1 MPMIRLRPLD
11 FSLALVALL
20 ALAPAAYAQPP
31 VEQQMTPEQF
41 KAAGLDK
48 LSPQELANLNA
59 WLNNTLKVET
69 TKAAE
74 LAKDKVETENRGF
87 LTFGKS
93 DPIVGRI
100 VGEFRGFAPGRS
112 WTLDN
117 GQVWE
122 QIDSASLAGVRKT
135 DPKVRIAPA
144 VIGNKWY
151 MQVEGHNTS
160 AGVRRVK

>member
-31 VEQQMTPEQF
+31 IEQQMTPEQF
-41 KAAGLDK
+41 KASGLDK
-48 LSPQELANLNA
+48 LSSQELANLNA
-59 WLNNTLKVET
+59 WLNNTLEVET
-69 TKAAE
+69 TKAAK
-74 LAKDKVETENRGF
+74 LATDKVETENRGF
-87 LTFGKS
+87 LSFGKS
-93 DPIVGRI
+93 DPIVGKI
-100 VGEFRGFAPGRS
+100 VGEFRGFAIGRS

-122 QIDSASLAGVRKT
+122 QVDSASLAGARKT
-135 DPKVRIAPA
+135 DPQVRITPS
-144 VIGNKWY
+144 VIGSTWY
-151 MQVEGHNTS
+151 LQIEGYNTR